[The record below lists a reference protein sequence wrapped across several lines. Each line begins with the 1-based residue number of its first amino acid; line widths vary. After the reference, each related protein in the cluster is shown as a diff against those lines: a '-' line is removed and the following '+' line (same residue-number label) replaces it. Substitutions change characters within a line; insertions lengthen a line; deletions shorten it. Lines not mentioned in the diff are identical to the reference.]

1 MGTKLAL
8 ALSSTIVFCVL
19 TSSASTE
26 DKVPASIDYAQAMT
40 TMTELVGGGVE
51 TGTTNGQCVVSITV
65 DRGKVNR
72 DFQKLQTIGLLNPDI
87 SQTFINTH
95 QNPAALA
102 MATQLTVMAIISKY
116 RTTAMDKCAFV
127 ASFLITDE
135 YGQEKKQVLFGFGFD
150 RKLFNKINW
159 ENFENSN
166 LPKVSY
172 QYQMSSWASAHF
184 MD

>member
-1 MGTKLAL
+1 MIKVVLAL
-8 ALSSTIVFCVL
+8 FGIIASCVL
-19 TSSASTE
+19 ATSARAE
-26 DKVPASIDYAQAMT
+26 DTPAPVDYAQAMT
-40 TMTELVGGGVE
+40 TMTELLGGGVE
-51 TGTTNGQCVVSITV
+51 SETKNGQCVVSVTV

-102 MATQLTVMAIISKY
+102 MATQLAVMAIITEY
-116 RTTAMDKCAFV
+116 RTTNMDKCAFV

-135 YGQEKKQVLFGFGFD
+135 YGQVKKQSLFGFGFD

-159 ENFENSN
+159 DNFENAN

-172 QYQMSSWASAHF
+172 QYQSSTWASAHF

>member
-1 MGTKLAL
+1 MATKAVVAL
-8 ALSSTIVFCVL
+8 FSLVASCVFA
-19 TSSASTE
+19 TPAPAE
-26 DKVPASIDYAQAMT
+26 DKPSAPVDYAQAMT
-40 TMTELVGGGVE
+40 AMTELVGGGVE
-51 TGTTNGQCVVSITV
+51 SETKNGRCGVSITV

-72 DFQKLQTIGLLNPDI
+72 DFQKLQMIGLLNPDI

-95 QNPAALA
+95 QNPAGFA
-102 MATQLTVMAIISKY
+102 MATQFAVMAIINEY
-116 RTTAMDKCAFV
+116 RTTIIDKCAFV

-135 YGQEKKQVLFGFGFD
+135 YGQEKKQSLFGFGFD

-159 ENFENSN
+159 DNFENSS

-172 QYQMSSWASAHF
+172 QYQLSSWALEHF